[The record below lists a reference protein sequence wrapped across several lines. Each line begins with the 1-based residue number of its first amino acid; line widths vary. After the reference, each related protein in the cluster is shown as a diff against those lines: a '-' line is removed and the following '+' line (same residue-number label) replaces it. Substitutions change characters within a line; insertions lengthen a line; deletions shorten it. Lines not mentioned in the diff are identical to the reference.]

1 MWKPLKCFWHLN
13 LIFYWIGRAKDFFPP
28 ANDQKILGFKV
39 AEKVYHKINFAA
51 FLSQT
56 PEGDFELP
64 SCGQMYILDPY
75 ETVEEHLIRPLN
87 YWISHN
93 LMDLL
98 EEILWDTI

>member
-1 MWKPLKCFWHLN
+1 
-13 LIFYWIGRAKDFFPP
+13 
-28 ANDQKILGFKV
+28 LGFKV

-87 YWISHN
+87 Y
-93 LMDLL
+93 
-98 EEILWDTI
+98 